1 MNLRFPT
8 ASTVYIARPA
18 PATGGMGGVGEAFAK
33 AHQAMTGRLLPQSGA
48 LKAHA
53 AGVHAQETLSL
64 LLPTEADILPG
75 DGVGLAEGDFPYRV
89 LHVARYPLHVCAQ
102 LERRAR

>member
-1 MNLRFPT
+1 MNLRFRT
-8 ASTVYIARPA
+8 AVTAYIARPA
-18 PATGGMGGVGEAFAK
+18 PAAGSMGGVGESFAA
-33 AHQAMTGRLLPQSGA
+33 AHQAIAGRLLPQSGA
-48 LKAHA
+48 LNALA
-53 AGVHAQETLSL
+53 AGAHVQETLSL
-64 LLPTEADILPG
+64 LLPIEADILPG